1 MVLQRL
7 DLSVTRQCNLNGGNQ
22 VGRAK
27 RLHDVSHRT
36 GVTRALDKLRLR
48 EGGEHNDGARQF
60 LQDLFRCGDAIHLR
74 HLDIH
79 HTQIGFE
86 LECQLDSFL
95 TVGSFADDLEPRLGE
110 RLNDIETDQP
120 LVFCDEDAT
129 RFSLLFTHCHIPQ
142 FDRFA
147 QLLYCGSRT
156 REAPIAQLAEAVG
169 SNPACCGFESHS
181 GYRQWSTCS

>member
-1 MVLQRL
+1 M
-7 DLSVTRQCNLNGGNQ
+7 TRQSDLDGGDQ
-22 VGRAK
+22 VSGAK
-27 RLHDVSHRT
+27 GLHDVGHSAGVART
-36 GVTRALDKLRLR
+36 LNELRLR
-48 EGGEHNDGARQF
+48 ESRQHDDSAGQL
-60 LQDLFRCGDAIHLR
+60 LQDLLRSGDAIHLR

-79 HTQIGFE
+79 HAQIGFE
-86 LECQLDSFL
+86 LERKLDSFL
-95 TVGSFADDLEPRLGE
+95 TVGSLANDLEPRLGE
-110 RLNDIETDQP
+110 RLNDIETNQP

-147 QLLYCGSRT
+147 QLLYCGTRT

>member
-1 MVLQRL
+1 M
-7 DLSVTRQCNLNGGNQ
+7 TRQGNLDSRDQ
-22 VGRAK
+22 VSGTE
-27 RLHDVSHRT
+27 RLHDVGHRT
-36 GVTRALDKLRLR
+36 GVTSTLNELSLR
-48 EGGEHNDGARQF
+48 ERRQHNNGAGQF
-60 LQDLFRCGDAIHLR
+60 LQDLLRCGDAVHLR

-79 HTQIGFE
+79 HAQIRFE

-95 TVGSFADDLEPRLGE
+95 TVGSLANDLEPRLGQ
-110 RLNDIETDQP
+110 RLNDIETNQP

-156 REAPIAQLAEAVG
+156 HEAPIAQLAEAVG